1 MVNRMMMIM
10 MMMSGDV
17 ERRDVA
23 DSIGRVLMA
32 EDLQTRNL
40 MYVRT
45 TTTTSSSSTTPTILL
60 LPLLLLL
67 LLLLT
72 TTITTTTNYYSYYY
86 DLDTASRIN
95 PVKLHLNMNGAGYYR
110 SSPCPLKIWLP
121 LGGRRAV

>member
-45 TTTTSSSSTTPTILL
+45 
-60 LPLLLLL
+60 
-67 LLLLT
+67 
-72 TTITTTTNYYSYYY
+72 YYY
-86 DLDTASRIN
+86 
-95 PVKLHLNMNGAGYYR
+95 YYYY
-110 SSPCPLKIWLP
+110 
-121 LGGRRAV
+121 